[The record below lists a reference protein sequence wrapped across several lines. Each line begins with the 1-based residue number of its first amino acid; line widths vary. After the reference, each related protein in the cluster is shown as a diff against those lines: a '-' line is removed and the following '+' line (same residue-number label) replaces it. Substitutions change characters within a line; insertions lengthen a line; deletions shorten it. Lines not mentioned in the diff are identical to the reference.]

1 VKTSRILIIEDNPRD
16 RRLVEIALSECVECT
31 FELLGAGTLME
42 AKERLADFEP
52 DVVLLDLNLPDSH
65 GMDTLRAVRGLVP
78 QSPVVVLTGMAEEDM
93 GDEAIRNGAQDF
105 LVKGK
110 MFGELLFRSI
120 RYARERHNILLQL
133 QEATA
138 LA

>member
-1 VKTSRILIIEDNPRD
+1 MKVARILVIEDNPRD
-16 RRLVEIALSECVECT
+16 RRLVEIALSECVSCD
-31 FELLGAGTLME
+31 FELDGAGTLLE
-42 AKERLADFEP
+42 AQERLADFEP
-52 DVVLLDLNLPDSH
+52 DVVLLDLNLPDSQ
-65 GMDTLRAVRGLVP
+65 GMETLRTVRRLVP
-78 QSPVVVLTGMAEEDM
+78 RSPVIVLTGMAEDEV